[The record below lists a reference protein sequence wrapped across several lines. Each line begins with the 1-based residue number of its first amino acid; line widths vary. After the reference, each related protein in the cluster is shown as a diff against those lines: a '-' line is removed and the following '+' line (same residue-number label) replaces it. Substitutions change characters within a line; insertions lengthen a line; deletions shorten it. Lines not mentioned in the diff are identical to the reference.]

1 MYLTEKAII
10 FDLDG
15 TILDS
20 MDAWLNVD
28 KKFLAENEIE
38 YPDGLEEKMKTLGY
52 KDACQVFVDNFKIN
66 MTGQQVMDRIR
77 ELIEGEYRDI
87 IEIKPF
93 VREYLKLQNEKG
105 IKMCVL
111 TACQHSLAK
120 AALERAGIFEY
131 FDFVVSS
138 DEMEFSKDNP
148 LIFIKCAERL
158 NEAISDIIVFEDAL
172 HCIKS
177 AKSAGFK
184 VIGVYDKANEKDMDK
199 ISEYS
204 DMYIKSFEELL

>member
-1 MYLTEKAII
+1 MTEKAII

-15 TILDS
+15 TLLDS
-20 MDAWLNVD
+20 MDAWMNVD
-28 KKFLAENEIE
+28 KKFLAENKIE

-52 KDACQVFVDNFKIN
+52 KDACQVFVDNFEIN
-66 MTGQQVMDRIR
+66 MTGQQVMDRIK

-93 VREYLKLQNEKG
+93 VREYIKSRKEKG

-111 TACQHSLAK
+111 TACHHSLAK
-120 AALERAGIFEY
+120 AALERAGIYEY
-131 FDFVVSS
+131 FNFVVSS
-138 DEMEFSKDNP
+138 DEMEISKDNP
-148 LIFIKCAERL
+148 LIFIKCAEKL

-172 HCIKS
+172 HCIKA
-177 AKSAGFK
+177 AKSACLK

-199 ISEYS
+199 ISGYS
-204 DMYIKSFEELL
+204 DMYIKSFEE

>member
-1 MYLTEKAII
+1 MT
-10 FDLDG
+10 
-15 TILDS
+15 
-20 MDAWLNVD
+20 
-28 KKFLAENEIE
+28 
-38 YPDGLEEKMKTLGY
+38 
-52 KDACQVFVDNFKIN
+52 CQQI
-66 MTGQQVMDRIR
+66 MDRIK

-93 VREYLKLQNEKG
+93 VKEYLKLQNEKG

-131 FDFVVSS
+131 FAFVVSG
-138 DEMEFSKDNP
+138 DDMDISKDNP

>member
-1 MYLTEKAII
+1 MTEKAII

>member
-1 MYLTEKAII
+1 MTEKAII

-15 TILDS
+15 TLLDS
-20 MDAWLNVD
+20 MDAWMNVD

-52 KDACQVFVDNFKIN
+52 KDACQVFVDSFEIN
-66 MTGQQVMDRIR
+66 MTCQQIMDRIK

-93 VREYLKLQNEKG
+93 VREYIKSRKEKR

-111 TACQHSLAK
+111 TACHHSLAK
-120 AALERAGIFEY
+120 AALERAGIYEY
-131 FDFVVSS
+131 FNFVVSS
-138 DEMEFSKDNP
+138 DEMEISKDNP
-148 LIFIKCAERL
+148 LIFIKCAEKL

-172 HCIKS
+172 HCIKA
-177 AKSAGFK
+177 AKAAGFK
-184 VIGVYDKANEKDMDK
+184 VVGVYDKANEKDMNK